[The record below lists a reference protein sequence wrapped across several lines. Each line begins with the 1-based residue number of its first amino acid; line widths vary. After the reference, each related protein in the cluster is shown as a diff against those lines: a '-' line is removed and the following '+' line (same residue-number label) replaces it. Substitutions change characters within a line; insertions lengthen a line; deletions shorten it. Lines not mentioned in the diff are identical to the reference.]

1 MQKILVIDDDR
12 DMCLLLKR
20 FLSKHGFE
28 VEDASTSKKAIELL
42 DATEYDLV
50 MCDFRIDNMD
60 GKTMLVKIK
69 EKYPHMPVII
79 MTGYSDIKIAVEVM
93 KLGAFDYVTK
103 PLFPDEIIVT
113 IRKAL
118 DTTETKVVPA
128 TPSPAAAPGEEK
140 KEKKQGNVTISG
152 QYIFGDSPAFR
163 QILQQIELVGPTNY
177 SVIIYGESGSG
188 KEAIAQ
194 EIHKRSKRSH
204 KPFIAIDCGA
214 LSKELAGS
222 ELFGHEKGAFT
233 GALNQKIGSFELA
246 NGGTIFLDEIANLSY
261 DIQVSLLRVV
271 QERRMRRVGGTK
283 DIELDVRI
291 IIASNEP
298 LWEAS
303 KKGKFREDLF
313 HRFNE
318 FSMTIPPLRDRK
330 GDIMIFARHFLNLTN
345 EELNKKVKGFSPEVE
360 EIFQKY
366 IWYGNLRELKNV
378 VKRATLL
385 TDGDYI
391 EDRSLPFE
399 IVNFNKLSF
408 DAPAEPAST
417 IPVNVAQPSAG
428 SHAPS
433 PGRTVLDETTLKAAS
448 IDAEYE
454 MIIEALKQANFNK
467 SKAAKL
473 LNIDRKTLYNKMKQ
487 YQEFN
492 NH

>member
-28 VEDASTSKKAIELL
+28 VEDANTSKKAIELL
-42 DATEYDLV
+42 DTTEYDLV

-60 GKTMLVKIK
+60 GKTMLVRIK

-103 PLFPDEIIVT
+103 PLFPDEIILT

-118 DTTETKVVPA
+118 DTAETKVVPA
-128 TPSPAAAPGEEK
+128 APGPAAAPGDEK
-140 KEKKQGNVTISG
+140 KEKKPGNITISG
-152 QYIFGDSPAFR
+152 QYIFGDSPAFK

-204 KPFIAIDCGA
+204 KPFVAIDCGA

-233 GALNQKIGSFELA
+233 GALNQKTGSFELA

-283 DIELDVRI
+283 DIDLDVRI

-318 FSMTIPPLRDRK
+318 FSMTIPPLRERK
-330 GDIMIFARHFLNLTN
+330 SDIMIFARHFLNLTN

-360 EIFQKY
+360 DIFQKY

-417 IPVNVAQPSAG
+417 VPVGVAQPAVTN
-428 SHAPS
+428 HAPA